1 MEQAEYGRIIPDN
14 RNYEEREKVI
24 LDAIIKKYP
33 KCSELEESLTAAYR
47 MSYYL
52 HMKEITDTLSLLVE

>member
-1 MEQAEYGRIIPDN
+1 MIPDN

-52 HMKEITDTLSLLVE
+52 HMKEITDSLSLLVE